1 MTQIHEGNSSDQDTA
16 DATEPELQTR
26 TPDAG
31 AFRTIVQAYGPRLYR
46 IARGIVRNDSEA
58 EDVLQEAYLRA
69 FMHLGAF
76 RGQSSLATWLSR
88 IVINESLGRLRKRK
102 RRART
107 IVPIDHADAVRLIR
121 LRPVRGHDD
130 PEMTMA
136 QRQILCL
143 VEGMADRLPDIY
155 RTVLVARTIEE
166 LNIEETA
173 ELLGIRPETVKT
185 RLYRARSLLRHG
197 LDARIGPV
205 PLDAFPFT
213 NGRCEPATTPRSA

>member
-1 MTQIHEGNSSDQDTA
+1 
-16 DATEPELQTR
+16 
-26 TPDAG
+26 
-31 AFRTIVQAYGPRLYR
+31 
-46 IARGIVRNDSEA
+46 
-58 EDVLQEAYLRA
+58 
-69 FMHLGAF
+69 
-76 RGQSSLATWLSR
+76 
-88 IVINESLGRLRKRK
+88 
-102 RRART
+102 
-107 IVPIDHADAVRLIR
+107 
-121 LRPVRGHDD
+121 
-130 PEMTMA
+130 MA

-143 VEGMADRLPDIY
+143 VEGMTDELPDIY

-213 NGRCEPATTPRSA
+213 GGRNAPAATAS

>member
-1 MTQIHEGNSSDQDTA
+1 MARIHEDNRSTRNITDVMV
-16 DATEPELQTR
+16 PELQAQ

-31 AFRTIVQAYGPRLYR
+31 TFRAIIQAYGPRLYR

-58 EDVLQEAYLRA
+58 EDVVQEAYLQA
-69 FMHLGAF
+69 FTHLGAF

-88 IVINESLGRLRKRK
+88 IVINASLGRLRKRK

-107 IVPIDHADAVRLIR
+107 IVSIDHADAVRFIR
-121 LRPVRGHDD
+121 YRPGCSDED

-143 VEGMADRLPDIY
+143 VEGMANELPDIY
-155 RTVLVARTIEE
+155 RTVLIARTIEE
-166 LNIEETA
+166 LNMEETA

-213 NGRCEPATTPRSA
+213 GGRAVPSATAS

>member
-1 MTQIHEGNSSDQDTA
+1 MAGIHGSNSSDEDTA
-16 DATEPELQTR
+16 DDTETELRAR

-31 AFRTIVQAYGPRLYR
+31 AFRAIIQAYGPRLYR
-46 IARGIVRNDSEA
+46 IARGIGRNDSEA
-58 EDVLQEAYLRA
+58 EDVVQEAYLQA
-69 FMHLGAF
+69 FTHLGAF
-76 RGQSSLATWLSR
+76 RGQSLLATWLSR
-88 IVINESLGRLRKRK
+88 IVINASLGRLRKRK

-107 IVPIDHADAVRLIR
+107 IVSIDHADAVRFIR
-121 LRPVRGHDD
+121 LRPGRSDED
-130 PEMTMA
+130 PETTMA

-143 VEGMADRLPDIY
+143 VEGMANELPDIY
-155 RTVLVARTIEE
+155 RTVLIARTIEE

-213 NGRCEPATTPRSA
+213 GGRAAPAATAS

>member
-1 MTQIHEGNSSDQDTA
+1 MMAQIHEGNRPTRNITGVMES
-16 DATEPELQTR
+16 ELRAR

-31 AFRTIVQAYGPRLYR
+31 AFRAIVQAYGPRLYR
-46 IARGIVRNDSEA
+46 IARGIVRNDNEA
-58 EDVLQEAYLRA
+58 EDVVQDAYLRA

-107 IVPIDHADAVRLIR
+107 IVPIDHADAVRLVR
-121 LRPVRGHDD
+121 LRPGRSDED
-130 PEMTMA
+130 PETTMA

-143 VEGMADRLPDIY
+143 VEGMTDELPDIY

-185 RLYRARSLLRHG
+185 RLYRARSLLRHE
-197 LDARIGPV
+197 LDTRIGPV

-213 NGRCEPATTPRSA
+213 GGRAVPSAMAS